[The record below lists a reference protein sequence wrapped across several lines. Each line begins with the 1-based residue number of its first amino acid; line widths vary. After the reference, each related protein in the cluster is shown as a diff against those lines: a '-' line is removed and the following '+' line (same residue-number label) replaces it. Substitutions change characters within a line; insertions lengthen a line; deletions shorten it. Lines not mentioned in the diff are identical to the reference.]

1 VGSKARQA
9 GGLCKDGG
17 HPVDFNIS
25 VKAQAGKGD
34 FLFQALSTNDSNS
47 NLEFKFEKSHTNKIQ
62 IKPIKLQNFHPSI
75 YNS

>member
-9 GGLCKDGG
+9 GGLCRGG
-17 HPVDFNIS
+17 GDPVVFNIS

-47 NLEFKFEKSHTNKIQ
+47 NLDFKFESHTNKIQ
-62 IKPIKLQNFHPSI
+62 IKPIKLQNFHPII